1 MYHKDIIS
9 YSGKYHEMRR
19 LITLVPTT
27 TLCIVILLFSYSFI
41 SILAHTFSPNESA
54 SFISL
59 VDQIKSALV
68 PILQHGPSNL
78 TAINEQAQYA
88 TMLLSDDVL
97 KELKERNERI
107 GTDLPRMLDS
117 LKNTSNQDLDGNVS
131 ELNDLLEEALTVR
144 VERNQLTNATVQALA
159 LAEDVN
165 KILDEY
171 SIAFNKSTFPMNM
184 NMNMNMN
191 EVNTT
196 DMENMNNETVK
207 DVYAYQRAVALT
219 NLALERF
226 DTELKAKS
234 NFTSAMDQVSNGL
247 DQLRLAIENK
257 ESPTK
262 VMEIVHGQIQTNLQT
277 EYNLELAPS
286 VKQESTGNVS
296 SSIDNMNNSMSN
308 HTMMN
313 MS

>member
-1 MYHKDIIS
+1 
-9 YSGKYHEMRR
+9 MRW
-19 LITLVPTT
+19 LT
-27 TLCIVILLFSYSFI
+27 TLGPTATLCSVILLLSYSFV
-41 SILAHTFSPNESA
+41 STLAHTFSPNESA
-54 SFISL
+54 TFISL

-68 PILQHGPSNL
+68 PILQYDSSNL
-78 TAINEQAQYA
+78 TAINEQAQHA
-88 TMLLSDDVL
+88 RMLLSDDVL

-117 LKNTSNQDLDGNVS
+117 LTNTSSQDLDGNIT

-144 VERNQLTNATVQALA
+144 VERDQLTNATVQALA

-171 SIAFNKSTFPMNM
+171 SIAFNKSIVPMSMSMNM
-184 NMNMNMN
+184 SMN
-191 EVNTT
+191 EANTT
-196 DMENMNNETVK
+196 DMGKMNNEAVK
-207 DVYAYQRAVALT
+207 DINAYQRAHALT

-234 NFTSAMDQVSNGL
+234 NFTSAMDQVSKGL
-247 DQLRLAIENK
+247 EQLGMAIENK
-257 ESPTK
+257 VSPTK

-277 EYNLELAPS
+277 AYNLELAPPA
-286 VKQESTGNVS
+286 KHEPTENVS

-308 HTMMN
+308 HMMMN